1 MNCPACAGVGRFVD
15 DGAACDGC
23 DGTGYA
29 DEVVQR
35 VAVRLDAQV
44 AAGDGERFVP
54 KVAMVVPAVM
64 VEAPRKI
71 QQRAMWDF
79 TPKGMKNGK

>member
-29 DEVVQR
+29 DETAQR
-35 VAVRLDAQV
+35 VAVRLNAQV
-44 AAGDGERFVP
+44 AAGDGDRFVP
-54 KVAMVVPAVM
+54 KVAMVVPVVA
-64 VEAPRKI
+64 VEAKKPV

-79 TPKGMKNGK
+79 TPKGKR

>member
-1 MNCPACAGVGRFVD
+1 VNCPSCAGVGRFVD

-29 DEVVQR
+29 DETAQR
-35 VAVRLDAQV
+35 VAVRLNAQV
-44 AAGDGERFVP
+44 AAGEEQREVV
-54 KVAMVVPAVM
+54 VAPRPVVPARGVPSQK
-64 VEAPRKI
+64 A
-71 QQRAMWDF
+71 WDF